1 MVSIEKKLQGQ
12 LQNANKQNK
21 EIQIHRY
28 ELSAFSQTRMITRKA
43 LVGIC
48 FEVFFVFFFQAESR
62 TESSAA
68 PPPPPPPLGQSRFFT
83 I

>member
-28 ELSAFSQTRMITRKA
+28 ELSAFSQTRMITRK
-43 LVGIC
+43 
-48 FEVFFVFFFQAESR
+48 S
-62 TESSAA
+62 
-68 PPPPPPPLGQSRFFT
+68 LGWNMF
-83 I
+83 